1 MKECAKARKGDE
13 YLSISSDSKQSLL
26 PADKLHRPQ
35 CGEGFSGSGHF
46 DLCPL
51 NAPQLTSVVVAPA
64 VDGATPACREG
75 PVIWSPVHP
84 LHKLLVMLTLEQV
97 VALVETVHA
106 LVIGH
111 ELANFLC
118 NLQRDRSDLE
128 GKGLR
133 TFSGQSVM
141 KKKCRLA
148 QTAQPGTLTS
158 SRKGLGREVLLSRAT
173 ATLEA
178 VQ

>member
-84 LHKLLVMLTLEQV
+84 LHKLLVVLTLEQV

-118 NLQRDRSDLE
+118 NLQRDRSDSE
-128 GKGLR
+128 GNELR

-141 KKKCRLA
+141 KKSAARYTHLI
-148 QTAQPGTLTS
+148 QEGS
-158 SRKGLGREVLLSRAT
+158 W
-173 ATLEA
+173 
-178 VQ
+178 